1 MSVWLMTK
9 KVKSLFLK
17 TEKEKKACYWIITSC
32 QTYRVIS
39 WKAEYQGRLV
49 LCSMHDQ
56 NTKGYNMYTLI
67 QTQQC
72 EIFLLRLHSISSA
85 DFHQTVQVT
94 CLLLYVCFFVT
105 IWWLLFVRGKKA
117 CYTALAVLFFF
128 Q

>member
-1 MSVWLMTK
+1 MTK

-17 TEKEKKACYWIITSC
+17 TEKEKKACYWIIISC

-72 EIFLLRLHSISSA
+72 EIFLCDCIR
-85 DFHQTVQVT
+85 
-94 CLLLYVCFFVT
+94 
-105 IWWLLFVRGKKA
+105 
-117 CYTALAVLFFF
+117 
-128 Q
+128 